1 MQLRYPDSEFPGA
14 SSLLLQILESLC
26 VGCGRKRPFSAN
38 PTYFLVGN
46 FFLPPNSAKI
56 RGSSEHASKFHHPF
70 LPLLKD
76 HDNDAPS
83 KHASLIAQLQNM
95 WILPLVGYIG
105 LGLGFG
111 FLTLAIGTIHS
122 LVQLPERAHANL
134 TNSFGTLLPLRTRRG
149 AYGLCQKASYAIDLL
164 GYWHTNRPLHY
175 RWLPFLAI
183 SP

>member
-1 MQLRYPDSEFPGA
+1 MDVVAKDHFR
-14 SSLLLQILESLC
+14 
-26 VGCGRKRPFSAN
+26 